1 MRKRRLALAGAMVLL
16 ALCPAAGRDAAA
28 QAPQASRA
36 SQASLELQI
45 PFQAIGIGL
54 TPLWTAIENGLF
66 RKYGIEA
73 STTFISQSPTLV
85 AAMLSG
91 DTPFAI
97 SGQDAVIN
105 ADLNGGDIAILASGP
120 EKLVFTIY
128 AARDLHSVADL
139 KGKDIG
145 ISQFGATTDFIT
157 RYVLKQAGME
167 ARRDAD
173 IIPMG
178 TQANNLAALQAG
190 TIHAAVL
197 APPTTLKAKKL
208 GFNPVADMADYDL
221 LFYTSALLAKRS
233 WVAAHPGDALNVVRG
248 YVAGVAMVHNN
259 RQAAEAALGKYSDTS
274 DKELLDASYEALVKV
289 LPRNP
294 IPQEAA
300 LQTGLD
306 ENANPAAKT
315 ADPKSFID
323 ASFLARLQREG
334 FIDALYKGAE

>member
-1 MRKRRLALAGAMVLL
+1 MKYPIFQAKNDLFLPIRE
-16 ALCPAAGRDAAA
+16 AARFAAA
-28 QAPQASRA
+28 WVRA
-36 SQASLELQI
+36 CD
-45 PFQAIGIGL
+45 IGDF
-54 TPLWTAIENGLF
+54 TPPLF
-66 RKYGIEA
+66 RTIGAANEIFAEA
-73 STTFISQSPTLV
+73 KLTHHRPDFDIPTV
-85 AAMLSG
+85 RVGNRTVTVTEESAD
-91 DTPFAI
+91 DTPF
-97 SGQDAVIN
+97 GT
-105 ADLNGGDIAILASGP
+105 L
-120 EKLVFTIY
+120 
-128 AARDLHSVADL
+128 LHFR
-139 KGKDIG
+139 KDIG

-294 IPQEAA
+294 VPQAAA